1 MSDLEP
7 LKIVTI
13 FGGARPQRDD
23 PAYEEAR
30 QLGSLLGQAGYAV
43 MTGGYSGTMEA
54 ASRGAAEAG
63 GYVIG
68 VTSDE
73 IERWRPQG
81 PNAWVKEERR
91 TNRLDERM
99 AILIEDCDAAIAL
112 PGGVGSLLEVALM
125 WNRLIIGA
133 LNGQPLILIGSGWRQ
148 TFDTFIQ
155 TQGQYIGPD
164 SAGLL
169 TFVDDIAGA
178 VAAVQQALT
187 KQF

>member
-7 LKIVTI
+7 LKIVTV
-13 FGGARPQRDD
+13 FGGARPRRDE
-23 PAYEEAR
+23 PAYAEAR
-30 QLGSLLGQAGYAV
+30 QLGGLLAEAGYAV

-54 ASRGAAEAG
+54 ASRGAAEVG

-91 TNRLDERM
+91 TARLDERM
-99 AILIEDCDAAIAL
+99 ARLIEDCDAAIAL
-112 PGGVGSLLEVALM
+112 PGGVGTLLEVALM

-133 LNGQPLILIGSGWRQ
+133 LNQQPLILIGSGWEQ
-148 TFDTFIQ
+148 TLETFLQ
-155 TQGQYIGPD
+155 TQGQYVRPE

-169 TFVDDIAGA
+169 TFVDTIEGA
-178 VAAVQQALT
+178 AAAVKERLE
-187 KQF
+187 

>member
-1 MSDLEP
+1 MSPLEP
-7 LKIVTI
+7 LKIVTV
-13 FGGARPQRDD
+13 FGGARPRPGE

-30 QLGSLLGQAGYAV
+30 RLGGLLAQAGYAV

-54 ASRGAAEAG
+54 ASRGAAEAS

-112 PGGVGSLLEVALM
+112 PGGVGTLLEITLM

-133 LNGQPLILIGSGWRQ
+133 LKGQPLIVIGSGWRQ
-148 TFDTFIQ
+148 TLETFIQ
-155 TQGQYIGPD
+155 TQGQYVGPD

-169 TFVDDIAGA
+169 IFVDTIEGA
-178 VAAVQQALT
+178 VAAVQQKLE
-187 KQF
+187 

>member
-1 MSDLEP
+1 MSDLEA
-7 LKIVTI
+7 LKIVTV
-13 FGGARPQRDD
+13 FGGAQPLRGEAP
-23 PAYEEAR
+23 YEEAR
-30 QLGSLLGQAGYAV
+30 RLGSLLAEGGYAV

-91 TNRLDERM
+91 SNRLDERM

-112 PGGVGSLLEVALM
+112 PGGIGTLLEVALM
-125 WNRLIIGA
+125 WNRLKIGA
-133 LNGQPLILIGSGWRQ
+133 LKGQPLILIGSGWRQ
-148 TFDTFIQ
+148 TLDTFIE
-155 TQGQYIGPD
+155 TQGQYVRPD
-164 SAGLL
+164 NINLL
-169 TFVDDIAGA
+169 TFVDGIEGA
-178 VAAVQQALT
+178 VSAVRLALDE
-187 KQF
+187 

>member
-7 LKIVTI
+7 LKTVTV
-13 FGGARPQRDD
+13 FGGARPQRGE

-30 QLGSLLGQAGYAV
+30 KLGGLLAQAGYAV
-43 MTGGYSGTMEA
+43 MTGGYTGTMEA

-112 PGGVGSLLEVALM
+112 PGGVGTLLEVALM

-133 LNGQPLILIGSGWRQ
+133 LNQQPLILIGTGWRQ
-148 TFDTFIQ
+148 TLETFIQ
-155 TQGQYIGPD
+155 TQSQYIG
-164 SAGLL
+164 SGNINLM
-169 TFVDDIAGA
+169 TFVDDIEAA
-178 VAAVQQALT
+178 AAAVKKALG
-187 KQF
+187 